1 MFGEVTPN
9 YMELMGN
16 SESLY

>member
-9 YMELMGN
+9 CMELMGN
-16 SESLY
+16 S